1 MCGVFGKIGFC
12 SYKNARHSQPSGTA
26 QAAPSCPGGA
36 HSGKDREKTLG
47 KKTERRN
54 KTVTVRFRTEPEFA
68 EILSKKAEE
77 AGLTLS
83 EYLRAAAMGIA
94 PRDYSKIENCISS
107 LAQVS
112 ADEGRIGGLMK
123 FALSEFV
130 EAKKAYERAGQP
142 VPIGLVADMLRAIC
156 KDLESWRPLKDKMS
170 EELGRLRSEVLKG
183 DW

>member
-1 MCGVFGKIGFC
+1 M
-12 SYKNARHSQPSGTA
+12 A
-26 QAAPSCPGGA
+26 
-36 HSGKDREKTLG
+36 EKTEL
-47 KKTERRN
+47 RN
-54 KTVTVRFRTEPEFA
+54 KSVTIKFRAEPEFA
-68 EILSKKAEE
+68 ASLSEKAEE
-77 AGLTLS
+77 VGLTLS
-83 EYLRAAAMGIA
+83 DYLRAAAMGIA

-130 EAKKAYERAGQP
+130 EAKKSYERAGQP
-142 VPIGLVADMLRAIC
+142 VPIRLVADMLRAIC